1 MTRSQNYMDDP
12 FLLRAKIAMLERE
25 LVDTRINLELARQHA
40 CHWEHECKTV
50 RKELN
55 AKRQGATTA
64 KIRKPK

>member
-1 MTRSQNYMDDP
+1 MRSQNPMDDP

-25 LVDTRINLELARQHA
+25 LVDTRLNLELARQHA

-64 KIRKPK
+64 KIRKTK